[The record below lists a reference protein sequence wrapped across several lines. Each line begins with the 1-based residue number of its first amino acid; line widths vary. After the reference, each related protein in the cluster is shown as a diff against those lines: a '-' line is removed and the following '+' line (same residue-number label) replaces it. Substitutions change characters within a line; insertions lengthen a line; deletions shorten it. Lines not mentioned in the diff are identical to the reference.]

1 MARNISML
9 LGDHFEK
16 FIDEQVA
23 SGSYASSSDVVRDA
37 LRLLER
43 VKKKEEVLLRA
54 LDEGSA
60 SGPAEDFSM
69 ERFIAELDELP
80 EQHL

>member
-1 MARNISML
+1 MAKNTSML

-23 SGSYASSSDVVRDA
+23 SGSYASSSEVVRDA
-37 LRLLER
+37 LRHLEHK
-43 VKKKEEVLLRA
+43 KKKEEALLRA

-60 SGPAEDFSM
+60 SSPVEDFSM
-69 ERFIAELDELP
+69 ERFIAEIDDLSGKP
-80 EQHL
+80 